1 MLKPRLKEDPKEW
14 RNFALLC
21 CAMLLV
27 LSGIAFWKKWI
38 DARGYSIAVSVA
50 TIGVVL
56 AVLNPEMFRG
66 FYRGAMTVS
75 FHVGQVV
82 GKVILTV
89 FYFVAVTPLG
99 LLLRLMG
106 KDLLDLR
113 RTSKAESFWRPARK
127 RGKLEQQF

>member
-1 MLKPRLKEDPKEW
+1 MMKPRLKEDPKEW

-21 CAMLLV
+21 CAMVLV

-38 DARGYSIAVSVA
+38 DARGYSVAVSVA

-75 FHVGQVV
+75 FHIGQVV

-89 FYFVAVTPLG
+89 FYLLVVTPLG
-99 LLLRLMG
+99 LFLRLIG
-106 KDLLDLR
+106 KDLLDI
-113 RTSKAESFWRPARK
+113 RTPRGVQTFWKPARK